1 MYKLT
6 QKILASLLL
15 IAMSATAIADDIDII
30 SQSVP
35 IKTNVLFVMDLSGS
49 MNRDAAGNEP
59 PLAPGVPSRLSELQ
73 GAFQDIV
80 ADPDFEDINIGLSVF
95 SGAAQNRRGA
105 GRAHGITYPVAPV
118 TGKNPQLIL
127 DENHS
132 ESHPRF
138 VEGDSYMP
146 AVNNVTMMDS
156 SMTPPEVNTRK
167 YLSLLSAATTTEPSG
182 DVIWSADGST
192 PIVDALYEAA
202 LYFKGHDVFWGRQTA
217 DNINAAH
224 PSTYTGELSN
234 VTVTPACVSNPND
247 AGYNRTACS
256 RGSCGATQ
264 ACGMVTQRKWSATDT
279 GNNCTAEPNRCRA
292 PTLGGTCGL
301 GTNCSDSLS
310 SRDRTCESS
319 HTTIASCTAAHP
331 TWQSCQIE
339 NTQSCTTDN
348 EGVRTCV
355 SAGTRIK
362 CKEMRTYCD
371 DVDDY
376 QCDVQVEE
384 CTRCPGPRD
393 QVAGIAT
400 YKTPIIEKC
409 PANGIVLLSDG
420 APTANTSAGLIP
432 PMIITPTVD
441 YANGCSAGSDDGR
454 CGPELASYLASEDQ
468 SDIDGDQP
476 VRTFTVGLALPPGS
490 PQSAYMEDLALA
502 GNGDFVNANDRAG
515 LALAFKQAIL
525 AIAKR
530 ERTFSAPTYTVNS
543 STQLT
548 HGDSVYV
555 PMFDRGTGVA
565 WPGNLKK
572 YKLQNGKLYGV
583 KNGASV
589 EATDADGLLKADVQ
603 DLWEGPQLGGPITS
617 GGAAHKIPT
626 PALRNIFTNAVGG
639 SNVLSELKVSNSA
652 VTAALLNAPTALD
665 RHRYIKYIRGE
676 KADGTPRHHMGD
688 IIHSKPLQLSYPSG
702 KSVLFVGTN
711 EGYLHAIDADTG
723 REIFAFMPS
732 ELLKNVKLQYENA
745 PSTEHVYGVDGPM
758 KLWLDDTNKN
768 GVKDS
773 GEDAYLYFGLRRGGG
788 SYYALKLNNTMT
800 GAPTLAWKVD
810 SSSDPKLSDLG
821 FTWSEPTLAK
831 LRYDSSIDPSKPTPV
846 LVFGGGYV
854 DDHIGEAVNSGRGAA
869 VYIIDALTGD
879 HRWDS
884 SEVEPISGSPA
895 ETVDYAVPAKVRTV
909 DVDRNGSID
918 RLYFGD
924 TGGNLWRVDLGG
936 TGSNANRLNLSK
948 SNLIHLAQLGDGSM
962 ANGANDRKFFTEP
975 DVAFLKQKGKYA
987 LTIAIGS
994 GSRPDVL
1001 NTTVDN
1007 HFFVIRDKD
1016 VFRRPT
1022 TTPAV
1027 ITIADLEDAGSSI
1040 NIVSANKKGWKMPL
1054 TDSSTGEKVLSS
1066 ALTFQNKVL
1075 FTSLVINEVTVNN
1088 YSNNVC
1094 SLNNNTQARLYA
1106 LDLLTGDAVLNLDGD
1121 PADTTDTHV
1130 TVTGGE
1136 ILETPQIIYGD
1147 FVDANGGACTTS
1159 ECARTYSI
1167 HAGKGPSKANSNTFT
1182 SKPIPVSKTLPRVYW
1197 LDKDQ

>member
-6 QKILASLLL
+6 QKILTSLLL
-15 IAMSATAIADDIDII
+15 MTLSAATMADDIDII

-49 MNRDAAGNEP
+49 MTWDAAGNVP

-80 ADPDFEDINIGLSVF
+80 NDTDFEDINIGLSVF
-95 SGAAQNRRGA
+95 SGAAQNDRGA

-118 TGKNPQLIL
+118 TGINPQGVL
-127 DENHS
+127 DTNTVFTHKGIS
-132 ESHPRF
+132 F
-138 VEGDSYMP
+138 MP
-146 AVNNVTMMDS
+146 AVGAT
-156 SMTPPEVNTRK
+156 TNTRE
-167 YLSLLSAATTTEPSG
+167 YLSLLSSDST
-182 DVIWSADGST
+182 IWDAGGST

-202 LYFKGHDVFWGRQTA
+202 LYFKGGDVFWGRQTA

-224 PSTYTGELSN
+224 PSTYIGELQN
-234 VTVTPACVSNPND
+234 VSVTPACVSNPN
-247 AGYNRTACS
+247 APGYNRIACS

-264 ACGMVTQRKWSATDT
+264 ACGMRTERRWSATDT

-292 PTLGGTCGL
+292 STLGGTCGL
-301 GTNCSDSLS
+301 GTNCSNYLS
-310 SRDRTCESS
+310 SRSLTCESS
-319 HTTIASCTAAHP
+319 HTTIASCTTAHP
-331 TWQSCQIE
+331 TWESCE
-339 NTQSCTTDN
+339 LRPTYTYTTDL
-348 EGVRTCV
+348 EGNTTRVQN
-355 SAGTRIK
+355 GTEIK
-362 CKEMRTYCD
+362 CKEMRTACD

-376 QCDVQVEE
+376 QCDVQVEA

-393 QVAGIAT
+393 QVVGNAT
-400 YKTPIIEKC
+400 YQTPITEKC

-420 APTANTSAGLIP
+420 APTANTSAGLIT
-432 PMIITPTVD
+432 PMITTPAVD
-441 YANGCSAGSDDGR
+441 YANGCSAGSDNRR

-468 SDIDGDQP
+468 SSVDGDQP

-490 PQSAYMEDLALA
+490 PESAYMEALALA
-502 GNGDFVNANDRAG
+502 GNGDFVNANNRAE
-515 LALAFKQAIL
+515 LAVAFKQAIL

-530 ERTFSAPTYTVNS
+530 ERTFSAPTYTVNT

-548 HGDSVYV
+548 HGKYVYV
-555 PMFDRGTGVA
+555 PMFDRGIGVA

-572 YKLQNGKLYGV
+572 YELKNGKLYGEKSGV
-583 KNGASV
+583 SV
-589 EATDADGLLKADVQ
+589 EATDDQGLLKADVQ
-603 DLWEGPQLGGPITS
+603 DLWLGPQLGGPITS

-626 PALRNIFTNAVGG
+626 PASRRIYTDAGVGG
-639 SNVLSELKVSNSA
+639 SNVLLGTAHELKVTNTA
-652 VTAALLNAPTALD
+652 VTDALLNAPAALD

-688 IIHSKPLQLSYPSG
+688 IIHSKPLQLSYPSN

-723 REIFAFMPS
+723 VELFAFMPS
-732 ELLKNVKLQYENA
+732 ELLKNIKLQYENN

-788 SYYALKLNNTMT
+788 SYYALKLNDTMT

-810 SSSDPKLSDLG
+810 SSSDPKFSKLG
-821 FTWSEPTLAK
+821 FTWSEPSFAK
-831 LRYDSSIDPSKPTPV
+831 LRYEKNGTDTGTPEPV

-854 DDHIGEAVNSGRGAA
+854 DDHNGESANGVKASE
-869 VYIIDALTGD
+869 VFIIDALTGD
-879 HRWDS
+879 HIWNSDMTVS
-884 SEVEPISGSPA
+884 SPSVSF
-895 ETVDYAVPAKVRTV
+895 AVPAKVRTV

-924 TGGNLWRVDLGG
+924 TGGNLWRADLGG
-936 TGSNANRLNLSK
+936 TGAERYDMSK
-948 SNLIHLAQLGDGSM
+948 SKLTHLAQLGDGSTT
-962 ANGANDRKFFTEP
+962 NGADDRKFFTEP
-975 DVAFLKQKGKYA
+975 DVAFLKEKGKYA
-987 LTIAIGS
+987 LTVAIGS

-1001 NTTVDN
+1001 NTTVEN
-1007 HFFVIRDKD
+1007 YFFVIRDKD

-1022 TTPAV
+1022 TTPAI
-1027 ITIADLEDAGSSI
+1027 ITLADLENAGSSI
-1040 NIVSANKKGWKMPL
+1040 NIVSANKKGWKIPL
-1054 TDSSTGEKVLSS
+1054 NVSSTGEKVLSS

-1088 YSNNVC
+1088 YNNNVC

-1106 LDLLTGDAVLNLDGD
+1106 LDLLTGDAVLDLDSGT
-1121 PADTTDTHV
+1121 ADTTDTHV
-1130 TVTGGE
+1130 SVTGGE

-1147 FVDANGGACTTS
+1147 FGDANGGACTTS

-1167 HAGKGPSKANSNTFT
+1167 HAGKGPSKAGSTTYT
-1182 SKPIPVSKTLPRVYW
+1182 SKPIPVRKTLPRVYW
-1197 LDKDQ
+1197 LDKEQ